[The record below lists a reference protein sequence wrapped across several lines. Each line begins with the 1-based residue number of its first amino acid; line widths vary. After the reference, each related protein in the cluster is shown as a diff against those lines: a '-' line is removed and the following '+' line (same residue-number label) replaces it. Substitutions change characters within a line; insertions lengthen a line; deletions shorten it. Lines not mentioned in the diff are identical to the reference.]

1 MAMEARV
8 QDFLDDK
15 LQSAADLES
24 IDSLLENVKAQQDLL
39 KKQLQDAKRE
49 HDEAAEAARKH
60 TESIKSKAEG
70 FQKEQEDIDHRLLIV
85 TRSDTSDEAV
95 QKFDASMARL
105 RKLDITA
112 GYVELLKEV
121 EARRAECTSKLGKDD
136 DAALEPYKRLQHLV
150 ASLTSLQEAAE
161 GAAPHL
167 VDHVAASVQELRETI
182 QKSFSDNLEA
192 TLKKMNWPKSTDR
205 VALALEKEWAT
216 NVGRLLDLQKQEL
229 EDREHVPNRSEDDPP
244 ALLPFEVLVHPL
256 EQRFTYH
263 FSGNKPTN
271 RLDKPEYFL
280 SHITDLIANYADFVQ
295 DNLQPIL
302 LRHFRRS
309 DLAFT
314 PAYIDAIS
322 AFITALIPMV
332 KTKVSSVAKQVS
344 SQPSLL
350 SHLVQ
355 EVIQFDTTI
364 KESYSYTPI
373 SPSMEWRGLSFFLLD
388 TCGWFRDWLAAER
401 DFALQRYHAIVEAQE
416 SGELD
421 FDAVS
426 ADSTKPTKAAIR
438 VNDLLETITER
449 YRHLAS
455 FSQKIRFL
463 IDIQIEIF
471 DMYFKRLQSGL
482 DAYITLTSTVGRTMH
497 GMSKDEQAKVQGV
510 NGLDRLCRIFGS
522 AEYLERAMRDWSDD
536 VFFLELWAE
545 LDYRSKNS
553 HQANKTM
560 GSWQEV
566 LQKTSSALGNDPDSG
581 LEGALFDETAS
592 SYNRVR
598 VRSENVLIETVVY
611 DIRQALK
618 PYGSVAT
625 WSSLSSNAAGSSVT
639 SELDPTL
646 NLLKEYFGFLRRAIG
661 KAPLRRVSR
670 QVCHLI
676 QNFVWDNVL
685 TRASFSTA
693 GATQLTTDMRAVCST
708 IDRFVGPGQA
718 QIGMRKLLEGITL
731 LSLPVRGEIER
742 VRPGTSGDDD
752 EASAWEETN
761 DADAATEDGRKMS
774 LFQAERLVFQDN
786 ESARHALEQLGLETL
801 GEADARAVLGK
812 RVELSS

>member
-1 MAMEARV
+1 MT
-8 QDFLDDK
+8 
-15 LQSAADLES
+15 QSE
-24 IDSLLENVKAQQDLL
+24 
-39 KKQLQDAKRE
+39 
-49 HDEAAEAARKH
+49 
-60 TESIKSKAEG
+60 
-70 FQKEQEDIDHRLLIV
+70 
-85 TRSDTSDEAV
+85 TSDEAV
-95 QKFDASMARL
+95 QKFEASMARL
-105 RKLDITA
+105 RKLDVAA

-121 EARRAECTSKLGKDD
+121 ELLRTECVSKLGKDD

-150 ASLTSLQEAAE
+150 TSLTSLQGAAE

-167 VDHVAASVQELRETI
+167 LDHIGASVQRQRQTI
-182 QKSFSDNLEA
+182 QQAFSENLEA
-192 TLKKMNWPKSTDR
+192 TLNKMNWPKSTGR
-205 VALALEKEWAT
+205 VPLALEKEWST

-229 EDREHVPNRSEDDPP
+229 DDRGHISHHSPDEDPP
-244 ALLPFEVLVHPL
+244 VLLPFEVLVRPL

-280 SHITDLIANYADFVQ
+280 SHITDLIANYSDFVQ
-295 DNLQPIL
+295 DNLQPTL
-302 LRHFRRS
+302 LRHFHRS

-322 AFITALIPMV
+322 AFITALMPMV
-332 KTKVSSVAKQVS
+332 KNKVSNVARQVAG
-344 SQPSLL
+344 QPSLL

-355 EVIQFDTTI
+355 EVIQFDTSI
-364 KESYSYTPI
+364 KDSYDYTPI
-373 SPSMEWRGLSFFLLD
+373 SPSMPWRGLSYFLLD
-388 TCGWFRDWLAAER
+388 TCGWFKDWLAAER
-401 DFALQRYHAIVEAQE
+401 DFAFQRYQAIIEPREA
-416 SGELD
+416 GELD

-426 ADSTKPTKAAIR
+426 AESTKPTKAAIR

-471 DMYFKRLQSGL
+471 DLYYKRLQSGL
-482 DAYITLTSTVGRTMH
+482 EAYLTLTSTVGRTMH
-497 GMSKDEQAKVQGV
+497 SMSKDEQAKVQGV
-510 NGLDRLCRIFGS
+510 SGLDRLCRIFGS
-522 AEYLERAMRDWSDD
+522 AEYLERAMRDWNDD

-545 LDYRSKNS
+545 LDYRSKNRD
-553 HQANKTM
+553 QVNQTV

-566 LQKTSSALGNDPDSG
+566 LQKTSSTLGSETDGG

-592 SYNRVR
+592 SYRRVR
-598 VRSENVLIETVVY
+598 VRSENILVETVTH

-618 PYGSVAT
+618 PYASVAT
-625 WSSLSSNAAGSSVT
+625 WSSLSSHAAGSSV
-639 SELDPTL
+639 SSDLDPTL
-646 NLLKEYFGFLRRAIG
+646 SLLQEYFGFLRRAVG
-661 KAPLRRVSR
+661 KMPLRRISR
-670 QVCHLI
+670 QVCQLI
-676 QNFVWDNVL
+676 QTFVWDHVL

-693 GATQLTTDMRAVCST
+693 GATQVTTDMRAVCST

-718 QIGMRKLLEGITL
+718 QGGMRKLLEGITL

-742 VRPGTSGDDD
+742 VRPGSSGEDD
-752 EASAWEETN
+752 ESSAWEEMN
-761 DADAATEDGRKMS
+761 GANAATEDGRNMS